1 VSFLLGLVGALL
13 LLATLAGVA
22 FGIFMSM
29 FPNTRRAGAYFA
41 LWWVSGAAAAA
52 GVLMRDPVTFAVGL
66 VCFCLSGAAYAAAG
80 GGRRSGGRSRRA
92 ASEKTTRE
100 NRARRDAQRRRAAS

>member
-1 VSFLLGLVGALL
+1 MSFLLGLVGALL
-13 LLATLAGVA
+13 LLAALAGVA

-66 VCFCLSGAAYAAAG
+66 ACFCLSGAAYAAAG
-80 GGRRSGGRSRRA
+80 GGRRSRRA
-92 ASEKTTRE
+92 GSEKTTRE
-100 NRARRDAQRRRAAS
+100 NRVRRDAQRKRAAS